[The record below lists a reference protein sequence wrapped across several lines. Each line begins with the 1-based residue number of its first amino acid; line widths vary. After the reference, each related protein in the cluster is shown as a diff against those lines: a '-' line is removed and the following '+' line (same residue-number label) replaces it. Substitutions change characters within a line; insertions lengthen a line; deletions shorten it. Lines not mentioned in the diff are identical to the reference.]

1 MFPLVTCKQGA
12 TVMIKFSQRLV
23 KTWSRVFGDTRHFQ
37 AVTEHSLAAK
47 KTGKRL
53 VGSFSLEPI

>member
-1 MFPLVTCKQGA
+1 M
-12 TVMIKFSQRLV
+12 MIKFKQRLV

-37 AVTEHSLAAK
+37 AVTVHSFEAK